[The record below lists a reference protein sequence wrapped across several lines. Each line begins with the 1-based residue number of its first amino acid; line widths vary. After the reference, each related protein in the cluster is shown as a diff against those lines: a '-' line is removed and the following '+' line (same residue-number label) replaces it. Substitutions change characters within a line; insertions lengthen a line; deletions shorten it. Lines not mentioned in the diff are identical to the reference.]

1 MNISYINFLSAA
13 KAVLG
18 KLTSSNTHGRK
29 LSKPLCKEVKTKQ
42 RKRNRKGDF
51 LKAKMGEHKKHERIK
66 QKQI

>member
-1 MNISYINFLSAA
+1 MVENYLNPYVKRL
-13 KAVLG
+13 KQ
-18 KLTSSNTHGRK
+18 N
-29 LSKPLCKEVKTKQ
+29 KTKQ